1 MFSIGHK
8 APDFTLPACPG
19 GPYTLSAQRPA
30 PVVLFFYGKDGTP
43 TCTAEVM
50 DFAALLPAFSAL
62 GARVIGVSKDSLAAH
77 ERFIARTGLGFVL
90 GSDQR
95 GQMMEEWGA
104 HGEKLFFGKRVQGVL
119 RKTYLIDGNGVI
131 AAAWAVDRVKGHA
144 AEVLSALRRL

>member
-19 GPYTLSAQRPA
+19 GPFTLSAQRPA

-43 TCTAEVM
+43 TCTAEAM
-50 DFAALLPAFSAL
+50 DFAALLPDFSAL

-77 ERFIARTGLGFVL
+77 ARFIAKTGLGYAL
-90 GSDQR
+90 GSDQGGR
-95 GQMMEEWGA
+95 MMEDWGA

-119 RKTYLIDGNGVI
+119 RKTYLIDGDGLI

-144 AEVLSALRRL
+144 AEVLAALRRL

>member
-19 GPYTLSAQRPA
+19 GPFTLSAQRPA

-43 TCTAEVM
+43 TCTAEAM
-50 DFAALLPAFSAL
+50 EFAALLPDFSAL

-77 ERFIARTGLGFVL
+77 ARFIAKTGLGYAL
-90 GSDQR
+90 GSDQGGR
-95 GQMMEEWGA
+95 MMEDWGA

-119 RKTYLIDGNGVI
+119 RKTYLIDGDGLI

-144 AEVLSALRRL
+144 AEVLAALRRL